1 MTTKMLLWYVGQVH
15 KVEGSVCFSLLLWL
29 YSTHSTLHLFQESKK
44 AAHNLDQESEGSH
57 SAGVRV
63 TVSFST
69 NSGNSQIY
77 DVMKM
82 YNGTKMT
89 FELNS
94 QCCC

>member
-1 MTTKMLLWYVGQVH
+1 MAT
-15 KVEGSVCFSLLLWL
+15 VCA
-29 YSTHSTLHLFQESKK
+29 LHLFQDSQKK
-44 AAHNLDQESEGSH
+44 AAHNLDQVEAGRLRDPILLGSGSRSASEQ
-57 SAGVRV
+57 
-63 TVSFST
+63 ST
-69 NSGNSQIY
+69 KIYSGNSQIY